1 MRRHLRWHRTL
12 RASMVKQKHLN
23 TEMKSFTAAA
33 PRFWH
38 VNGNKHVCWH
48 WKSKFGLL
56 HAFFP
61 RKAALLVLD
70 ISIALEFPHSVNPL
84 QDTGDIRQ
92 VGPHMKSCGL
102 ISRIQK
108 VPNQFVG
115 PKTVEKQV
123 WGALKHILVAKW
135 ASSFKRQQSWSWGY
149 VLQWAL
155 SQREQQLS
163 SVLLLVWS
171 AETKWHTVQFSWW
184 FLLACAMVGLAM
196 YGWNWRKQ
204 CEM

>member
-1 MRRHLRWHRTL
+1 MI
-12 RASMVKQKHLN
+12 KQKHLN

-48 WKSKFGLL
+48 CKSKFGLL

-70 ISIALEFPHSVNPL
+70 LSIALEFPHSVNPL

-135 ASSFKRQQSWSWGY
+135 A
-149 VLQWAL
+149 
-155 SQREQQLS
+155 LS
-163 SVLLLVWS
+163 SWNVL
-171 AETKWHTVQFSWW
+171 AIKEETMELELGPSLCRWDRNF
-184 FLLACAMVGLAM
+184 AMI
-196 YGWNWRKQ
+196 Q
-204 CEM
+204 IC